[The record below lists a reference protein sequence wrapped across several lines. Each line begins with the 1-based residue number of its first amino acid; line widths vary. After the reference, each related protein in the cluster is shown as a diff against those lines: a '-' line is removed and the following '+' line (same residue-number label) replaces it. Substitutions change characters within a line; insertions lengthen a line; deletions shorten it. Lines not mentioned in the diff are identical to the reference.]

1 LRSRAARLDSHVRGE
16 DEIKSLVC
24 IALLTLCSAAA
35 NTTPNAWSDYKRLK
49 AVSVGFGGRGGQV
62 EPNRAYDR
70 PIAADGKRSSAPNTP
85 HTATSLNNLA
95 ALYGEQ
101 GRSSDAEPLFRRA
114 LAIREI
120 LARPRT
126 PRHRH

>member
-1 LRSRAARLDSHVRGE
+1 MRSRAARLDSHVRGE

-62 EPNRAYDR
+62 KVRFCGVA
-70 PIAADGKRSSAPNTP
+70 RSC
-85 HTATSLNNLA
+85 
-95 ALYGEQ
+95 
-101 GRSSDAEPLFRRA
+101 RSVLRIW
-114 LAIREI
+114 L
-120 LARPRT
+120 
-126 PRHRH
+126 